1 MNDKVDITLHGVLAK
16 QMPKNKWKLKVKNVS
31 EAIRGI
37 ESNSGKF
44 YNNLLKNDRKHIKY
58 RILINGRDF
67 MIEEGKDVNNYD
79 DLRKSELTM
88 DLDTLKT
95 IDIVPVIEGSKK
107 INIKDVLM
115 VIAGIAMI
123 AVGGAGLAFWGTP
136 GGLGMG
142 LSANM
147 AGAVFMGGLGLVSA
161 GVTNML
167 TPMPKFGD
175 FREIEQSQA
184 RAYLFNGP
192 QNTVREGGPVFVA
205 YGRLLVGSHVIQT
218 SMDNVHVDA
227 EINPKETWGISKK
240 MLLYNIPDAGNLVEE
255 AVKGWEGGE

>member
-1 MNDKVDITLHGVLAK
+1 
-16 QMPKNKWKLKVKNVS
+16 
-31 EAIRGI
+31 
-37 ESNSGKF
+37 
-44 YNNLLKNDRKHIKY
+44 
-58 RILINGRDF
+58 
-67 MIEEGKDVNNYD
+67 
-79 DLRKSELTM
+79 M
-88 DLDTLKT
+88 DLSTLKT

-107 INIKDVLM
+107 INFKDVLM

-123 AVGGAGLAFWGTP
+123 AVGGAGLGFWGTQA
-136 GGLGMG
+136 GMGMG
-142 LSANM
+142 LGANM

-192 QNTVREGGPVFVA
+192 MNTVREGGPVFVA

-218 SMDNVHVDA
+218 SMDNVAVDA
-227 EINPKETWGISKK
+227 EVKPLDTWGITKRA
-240 MLLYNIPDAGNLVEE
+240 LLYNIPDAGGLVDE
-255 AVKGWEGGE
+255 AVKGWEGE

>member
-1 MNDKVDITLHGVLAK
+1 MNNKVDITLHGVLAK
-16 QMPKNKWKLKVKNVS
+16 QMTQNKWKLKVKNVS

-67 MIEEGKDVNNYD
+67 MIEEGKDVDNYD

-88 DLDTLKT
+88 DLSTLKT

-107 INIKDVLM
+107 INFKDVLM
-115 VIAGIAMI
+115 VIAGI
-123 AVGGAGLAFWGTP
+123 
-136 GGLGMG
+136 
-142 LSANM
+142 
-147 AGAVFMGGLGLVSA
+147 GLVSA

-192 QNTVREGGPVFVA
+192 MNTVREGGPVFVA

-218 SMDNVHVDA
+218 SMDNVAVDA
-227 EINPKETWGISKK
+227 EVKPLDTWGITKRA
-240 MLLYNIPDAGNLVEE
+240 LLYNIPDAGGLVDE
-255 AVKGWEGGE
+255 AVKGWEGE

>member
-1 MNDKVDITLHGVLAK
+1 MNDKVNITLHGILAK
-16 QMPKNKWKLKVKNVS
+16 QMTRNKWKLKVKNVS

-67 MIEEGKDVNNYD
+67 MIEEGKNVDDYD
-79 DLRKSELTM
+79 DLSKSELTM
-88 DLDTLKT
+88 DLSTLKT

-115 VIAGIAMI
+115 VIAGVAMI
-123 AVGGAGLAFWGTP
+123 AIGGAGLAFWGTP

-147 AGAVFMGGLGLVSA
+147 AGAVFMGGIGLVSA

-175 FREIEQSQA
+175 FREIEQSPA

-192 QNTVREGGPVFVA
+192 MNTVREGGPVFVA

-218 SMDNVHVDA
+218 SMDNVNVDA
-227 EINPKETWGISKK
+227 EVKPLDTWGITKRA
-240 MLLYNIPDAGNLVEE
+240 LLYNIPDAGGLVEE
-255 AVKGWEGGE
+255 AVKGWEGE

>member
-1 MNDKVDITLHGVLAK
+1 MNNKVDITLHGILAK
-16 QMPKNKWKLKVKNVS
+16 QMPRNKWKLKVRNAS

-37 ESNSGKF
+37 ESNTGKF
-44 YNNLLKNDRKHIKY
+44 YSNLLKNDRKHIKY
-58 RILINGRDF
+58 RILINGKDF
-67 MIEEGKDVNNYD
+67 MMEEGKEVENYD

-88 DLDTLKT
+88 DLKNLET
-95 IDIVPVIEGSKK
+95 IDIVPVLEGAKVG
-107 INIKDVLM
+107 IKDVLM
-115 VIAGIAMI
+115 VVAGIAMI

-147 AGAVFMGGLGLVSA
+147 AGAVFMGGIGLVSA

-175 FREIEQSQA
+175 FRELEQTQA
-184 RAYLFNGP
+184 RSYLFNGP
-192 QNTVREGGPVFVA
+192 MNTVREGGPVFVA

-218 SMDNVHVDA
+218 SVDNVDVDA
-227 EINPKETWGISKK
+227 EVNPANTYPK
-240 MLLYNIPDAGNLVEE
+240 PRA
-255 AVKGWEGGE
+255 

>member
-1 MNDKVDITLHGVLAK
+1 MNKKVDITLHGILAK
-16 QMPKNKWKLKVKNVS
+16 QMSRDKWKLKVKNVS

-67 MIEEGKDVNNYD
+67 MMEEGKDLDNYD

-95 IDIVPVIEGSKK
+95 IDIVPVIEGAGVS
-107 INIKDVLM
+107 IKDVLM

-123 AVGGAGLAFWGTP
+123 AIGGAGLAFWGTT
-136 GGLGMG
+136 GGMGMG
-142 LSANM
+142 LGANM
-147 AGAVFMGGLGLVSA
+147 AGALFMGGLGLVSA

-175 FREIEQSQA
+175 FRELEQTQA
-184 RAYLFNGP
+184 RSYLFNGP
-192 QNTVREGGPVFVA
+192 VNTVREGGPVFVA

-218 SMDNVHVDA
+218 SMDNVDSDA
-227 EINPKETWGISKK
+227 EVKPQDTWGITKHAL
-240 MLLYNIPDAGNLVEE
+240 MYNIPKAGGLVAD
-255 AVKGWEGGE
+255 AVKGWEGE

>member
-1 MNDKVDITLHGVLAK
+1 MNNKVDITLHGVLAK
-16 QMPKNKWKLKVKNVS
+16 QMPKSKWKLKVKNVS

-44 YNNLLKNDRKHIKY
+44 YSHLLKNDQKHIKY

-67 MIEEGKDVNNYD
+67 MMEEGKNLDNYN

-107 INIKDVLM
+107 INVKDVLM

-123 AVGGAGLAFWGTP
+123 AVGGAGLSFWGTQ

-142 LSANM
+142 LGSNM
-147 AGAVFMGGLGLVSA
+147 AGAVFLGGVGLVSA

-175 FREIEQSQA
+175 FREIEQTQA

-192 QNTVREGGPVFVA
+192 VNTVREGGPVFVA

-227 EINPKETWGISKK
+227 EIKPLDTWGISKK
-240 MLLYNIPDAGNLVEE
+240 MLLYSIPDAGKLVND
-255 AVKGWEGGE
+255 AVKGWEGE

>member
-1 MNDKVDITLHGVLAK
+1 M
-16 QMPKNKWKLKVKNVS
+16 
-31 EAIRGI
+31 
-37 ESNSGKF
+37 
-44 YNNLLKNDRKHIKY
+44 
-58 RILINGRDF
+58 
-67 MIEEGKDVNNYD
+67 EEGKDIDNYD

-88 DLDTLKT
+88 DLDPLKT

-107 INIKDVLM
+107 INIKDILM

-147 AGAVFMGGLGLVSA
+147 AGAVFMGGLGWVSA
-161 GVTNML
+161 GVPNML

-175 FREIEQSQA
+175 FRELEQTQA

-192 QNTVREGGPVFVA
+192 VNTVREGGPVFVA

-218 SMDNVHVDA
+218 SMDNVDVDA
-227 EINPKETWGISKK
+227 EIKPKKTWGLTKRA
-240 MLLYNIPDAGNLVEE
+240 LLYNIPEAPGLVAE
-255 AVKGWEGGE
+255 AVKGWEGE

>member
-1 MNDKVDITLHGVLAK
+1 MNEKVKITLHGILAK
-16 QMPKNKWKLKVKNVS
+16 QMSRDKWALRVKNVS

-44 YNNLLKNDRKHIKY
+44 YNHLLKNDRKHIKY

-67 MIEEGKDVNNYD
+67 MMEEGKDLDNYD

-88 DLDTLKT
+88 DLNTLKT
-95 IDIVPVIEGSKK
+95 IDIVPVMEGAKK

-123 AVGGAGLAFWGTP
+123 AVGGAGLSFWGTQ

-142 LSANM
+142 LGSNM
-147 AGAVFMGGLGLVSA
+147 AGAVFMGGVGLVSA

-175 FREIEQSQA
+175 FREIEQTQA

-192 QNTVREGGPVFVA
+192 MNTVREGGPVFVA

-218 SMDNVHVDA
+218 SMDNVDVDA
-227 EINPKETWGISKK
+227 EVKPLDTWGITKRA
-240 MLLYNIPDAGNLVEE
+240 LLYNIPDAGGLVAD
-255 AVKGWEGGE
+255 AVEGWEGE